1 MKSNTSREVDGTFD
15 KILVL
20 CLFLVLY
27 WVRSWYYVGWNSIL
41 EKRRGIQYRI
51 VVRPA
56 EILTFLR
63 TSQMNDP

>member
-1 MKSNTSREVDGTFD
+1 MKSNTSREAEGTFD

-27 WVRSWYYVGWNSIL
+27 WVRSWYYVGLNSIL
-41 EKRRGIQYRI
+41 EKRRGGQYRM

-63 TSQMNDP
+63 TS